1 MVGRR
6 ASAGGGGKRAF
17 DPDKVDVAMAALP
30 RVVQARRRR
39 RRRVVK
45 QALSSLR
52 QPVPLG
58 LHFLQ
63 RRRRRLRM
71 ERWRFGRW
79 ESVARRVQAAF
90 ASLLLSGQP

>member
-30 RVVQARRRR
+30 RVVQARR

-90 ASLLLSGQP
+90 GSLLLSGQP